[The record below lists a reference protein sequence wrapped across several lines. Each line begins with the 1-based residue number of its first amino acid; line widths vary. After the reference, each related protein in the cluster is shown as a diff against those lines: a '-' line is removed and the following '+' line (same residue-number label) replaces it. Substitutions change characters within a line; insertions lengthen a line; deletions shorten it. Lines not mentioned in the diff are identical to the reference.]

1 MVPMHGGANEKDA
14 ERLDALFRAYR
25 AACPDPDPSVN
36 FMPGLWQ
43 RIETRQGFTFSFR
56 RMVSGF
62 VTAAAALTLVLSVYM
77 SMPRTKN
84 SSAYPV
90 SYVEALADA
99 TALDTPDTVGP
110 VRLDLSD
117 PGR

>member
-1 MVPMHGGANEKDA
+1 MAPMHGGANEKDT

-25 AACPDPDPSVN
+25 AACPDRDPSVN

-43 RIETRQGFTFSFR
+43 RIESRQTFAFSFR

-62 VTAAAALTLVLSVYM
+62 VTAAAALTLVLGVYM
-77 SMPRTKN
+77 SIPHANT

-99 TALDTPDTVGP
+99 TSLDTPDTVGP
-110 VRLDLSD
+110 VRLDLND